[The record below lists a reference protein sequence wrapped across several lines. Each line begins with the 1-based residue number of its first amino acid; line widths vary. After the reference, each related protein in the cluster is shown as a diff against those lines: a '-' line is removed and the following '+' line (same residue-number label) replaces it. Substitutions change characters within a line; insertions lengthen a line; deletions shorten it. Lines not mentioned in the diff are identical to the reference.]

1 MNTMSQALAV
11 AVAERLLQPE
21 TVLAAVPGPE
31 AASLAHGLAGTALLH
46 GRLAAVDPVFGTAAD
61 SHWAAAASCA
71 RRHRAVGA
79 GIFAT
84 GGGLAA
90 SLIIGTAYLP
100 DPAAWQASAGRAA
113 AWLSRQAQ
121 RIAGDLDD
129 RRAAGDPYAR
139 WAAYDVINGL
149 AGIGRV
155 LLAAITAGQPAAE
168 PGLTAALQ
176 ALTTMIEMP
185 HGSRPGWWLPASLY
199 PPTVKAARSGSA
211 ATGLAHGI
219 AGPLAFLAAAHAGGW
234 AVPGQDAAI
243 RHASGW
249 LLDWK
254 AAGTYQ
260 WPASVTGADL
270 DAHAARLTG
279 RQDAW
284 CYGTPGISAALALAS
299 QARDDDAL
307 AQASQE
313 AITSLASRPARA
325 WDADGPTL
333 CHGHAGVLQ
342 CAVFRQPAVASA
354 AARAIAAAFDASRRF
369 AVPHTENGATEDRP
383 GFLTGAAG
391 TALALAEHAHLPSP
405 AVPTRW
411 DSILLLS

>member
-1 MNTMSQALAV
+1 MSQVLAV

-46 GRLAAVDPVFGTAAD
+46 ARLATVDRVFGAAAE
-61 SHWAAAASCA
+61 SHWATAARCA
-71 RRHRAVGA
+71 RKHRAVGA

-90 SLIIGTAYLP
+90 SLIIGTGYLP
-100 DPAAWQASAGRAA
+100 GPAARQASAGRAA

-121 RIAGDLDD
+121 RIAGDLAD
-129 RRAAGDPYAR
+129 RRAAGDPYSR

-155 LLAAITAGQPAAE
+155 LLAAVTAGQPAAE
-168 PGLTAALQ
+168 PGLTAALR
-176 ALTTMIEMP
+176 ALTTMIEAP
-185 HGSRPGWWLPASLY
+185 HGTRPGWWLPASIH
-199 PPTVKAARSGSA
+199 PPTVKTARSGSA
-211 ATGLAHGI
+211 ATGMAHGI
-219 AGPLAFLAAAHAGGW
+219 AGPLAFLAAAHARGR
-234 AVPGQDAAI
+234 AVPDQDTAI
-243 RHASGW
+243 RHAAQW

-254 AAGTYQ
+254 ATGTHQ
-260 WPASVTGADL
+260 WPASVTGAEL
-270 DAHAARLTG
+270 DAHVARLAG

-299 QARDDDAL
+299 QALDDHKL

-313 AITSLASRPARA
+313 AIASLAIRAART
-325 WDADGPTL
+325 WDADGPTI

-342 CAVFRQPAVASA
+342 CAVLRQPAVASA

-369 AVPHTENGATEDRP
+369 AIPHTENGATEDRP

-391 TALALAEHAHLPSP
+391 TALALALAEHGHLPSP